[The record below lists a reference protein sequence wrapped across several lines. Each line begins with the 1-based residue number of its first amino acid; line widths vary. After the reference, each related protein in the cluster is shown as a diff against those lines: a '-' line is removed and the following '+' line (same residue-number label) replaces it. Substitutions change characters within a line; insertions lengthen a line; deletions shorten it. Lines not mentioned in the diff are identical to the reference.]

1 MREDEETTEEKSEII
16 RGWLMRVKES
26 NCLCNIIVQGE
37 TGSADVEA
45 AANYPED
52 LAKIINKAGY
62 TKQQNF
68 IVDERAL

>member
-1 MREDEETTEEKSEII
+1 
-16 RGWLMRVKES
+16 MRVKES

-52 LAKIINKAGY
+52 LAKIINKDDY
-62 TKQQNF
+62 IKQKILKAAF
-68 IVDERAL
+68 YSFKKEVSRFFSFF

>member
-1 MREDEETTEEKSEII
+1 MQAKAA
-16 RGWLMRVKES
+16 
-26 NCLCNIIVQGE
+26 
-37 TGSADVEA
+37 SAGVEA
-45 AANYPED
+45 AASYSED